1 MKISFENGGVLI
13 SETMDFDVA
22 RSCECGQCFRFFEK
36 DGDYV
41 GVVQNKVVT
50 LSPRADG
57 CFIPDVSKE
66 YFEAVLRPYFDLDRD
81 YDGIV
86 KEICEND
93 KVMQKAC
100 EYGRGI
106 RLFNQ
111 DTWETLISF
120 IISQNNNIP
129 RIKGIISRLC
139 ALCGEDMGNGY
150 YSFPTP
156 DRMKDLTAEDL
167 APLRAGFRAKYIID
181 AVKKVNGKE
190 VDLDILPSLT
200 YDEAKKTLMKI
211 CGVGP
216 KVADCVLLFGA
227 SHTEAFPIDVWI
239 KRALNV
245 LYPDR
250 NGADFGIYGG
260 IAQQYLFV
268 YAKDNIKTQTEV
280 N

>member
-1 MKISFENGGVLI
+1 MKISFTNGGVLI
-13 SETMDFDVA
+13 SETKDFDVA
-22 RSCECGQCFRFFEK
+22 RSCECGQCFRFYEK

-41 GVVQNKVVT
+41 GVVQNKAVT

-66 YFEAVLRPYFDLDRD
+66 DFEAILRPYFDLDRD
-81 YDGIV
+81 YDAIV
-86 KEICEND
+86 SEITEND
-93 KVMQKAC
+93 DVMQSAC
-100 EYGRGI
+100 LYGRGI
-106 RLFNQ
+106 RLFRQ

-139 ALCGEDMGNGY
+139 SLYGSDMGNGLY
-150 YSFPTP
+150 TFPTP
-156 DRMKDLTAEDL
+156 KQMQNLTVDDL

-181 AVKKVNGKE
+181 AVKKVNGGE
-190 VDLDILPSLT
+190 VDLKALPLIS
-200 YDEAKKTLMKI
+200 YPEAKASLMKI

-227 SHTEAFPIDVWI
+227 SHLEAFPVDVWI
-239 KRALNV
+239 KRALET
-245 LYPDR
+245 LYPKR
-250 NGADFGIYGG
+250 ENTDFGRYGG

-268 YAKDNIKTQTEV
+268 YAREQIKL
-280 N
+280 